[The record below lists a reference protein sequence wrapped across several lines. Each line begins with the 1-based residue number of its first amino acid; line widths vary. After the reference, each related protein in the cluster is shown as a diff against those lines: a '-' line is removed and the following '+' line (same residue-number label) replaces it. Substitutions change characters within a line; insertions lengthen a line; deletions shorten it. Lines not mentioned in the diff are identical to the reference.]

1 MGVCGEQKDKKK
13 KPVIDENKKL
23 TNEITPIEEGKKDD
37 KLKSIPNMKKSYAIK
52 ILNTDNNQGYNKVI
66 DGDITIHQILADMKF
81 RENCDFII
89 EFENNLKIGAEKIN
103 VKLEN
108 ILIEIF
114 NSDIPEV
121 IEMKYSYKGLN
132 IPENA
137 IEAYRKD
144 NKIIG
149 SAIMDSTDIF
159 GIITYEINT
168 RSLNPY
174 YYQRN
179 EYPELIYFNSFTAYC
194 NAKNCLYFSGGEK
207 EQSYEVEEKSAQYN
221 EFISIDL
228 TKLSSNN
235 DKLEINQLP
244 NLNVPRTWHSMI
256 FVPNKYIFIVGGSN
270 TKTVELYDMEEKKLT
285 KDSEL
290 NEERCEATLCLVNN
304 IYLYAFYG
312 FFLHKDYNNSIERC
326 NLLKEERKWEDIY
339 AVEKSA
345 LRFKPSFFA
354 ISYFKNDLLLIGGN
368 DAGEEERYDYLYKL
382 ENEEDKKDEILDYKF
397 ESKEKI
403 NIFKDKFFMPI
414 DNNKAVNIPL
424 SIGGEIKVFILDTQ
438 TGKVISYDNN
448 NNK

>member
-13 KPVIDENKKL
+13 KTVLEENKKL
-23 TNEITPIEEGKKDD
+23 TNEITPIEEEKKDD

-66 DGDITIHQILADMKF
+66 DGDITIHQMLSDMKF

-382 ENEEDKKDEILDYKF
+382 ENEEDKKDDILDYKF

-448 NNK
+448 K

>member
-13 KPVIDENKKL
+13 KPEKEENKIL

-37 KLKSIPNMKKSYAIK
+37 KLKSVPNMKKSYAIK

-66 DGDITIHQILADMKF
+66 DGDITIHQMLSEMKF

-270 TKTVELYDMEEKKLT
+270 TKSVELYDMEEKKLT

-448 NNK
+448 NK

>member
-13 KPVIDENKKL
+13 KPEKEENKIL

-37 KLKSIPNMKKSYAIK
+37 KLKSVPNMKKSYAIK

-66 DGDITIHQILADMKF
+66 DGDITIHQMLSDMKF

-448 NNK
+448 NK

>member
-13 KPVIDENKKL
+13 KPEKEENKIL

-66 DGDITIHQILADMKF
+66 DGDITIHQMLSDMKF

-121 IEMKYSYKGLN
+121 IDMKYSYKGLN

-448 NNK
+448 NK

>member
-13 KPVIDENKKL
+13 KTVLEENKKL

-66 DGDITIHQILADMKF
+66 DGDITIHQMLSDMKF

>member
-13 KPVIDENKKL
+13 KPVIDDNKKL
-23 TNEITPIEEGKKDD
+23 TNEITPVEEGKKDD

-66 DGDITIHQILADMKF
+66 DGDITIHQMLSDMKF

-121 IEMKYSYKGLN
+121 IDMKYSYKGLN

-256 FVPNKYIFIVGGSN
+256 FVPNKYIFIVGGFN
-270 TKTVELYDMEEKKLT
+270 TKSVELYDMEEKKLT

-368 DAGEEERYDYLYKL
+368 DAGEEKRYDYLYKL

-448 NNK
+448 NK

>member
-66 DGDITIHQILADMKF
+66 DGDITIHQMLSEMKF

-244 NLNVPRTWHSMI
+244 NLNIPRTWHSMI

-270 TKTVELYDMEEKKLT
+270 TKSVELYDMEEKKLT

-382 ENEEDKKDEILDYKF
+382 ENAEDKKDEILDYKF

-448 NNK
+448 NK

>member
-13 KPVIDENKKL
+13 KTVLEENKKL
-23 TNEITPIEEGKKDD
+23 TNEITPIEEEKKDD

-66 DGDITIHQILADMKF
+66 DGDITIHQMLSDMKF

-121 IEMKYSYKGLN
+121 IDMKYSYKGLN

-448 NNK
+448 NK

>member
-13 KPVIDENKKL
+13 KTVLEENKKL
-23 TNEITPIEEGKKDD
+23 TNEITPIEEEKKDD

-66 DGDITIHQILADMKF
+66 DGDITIHQMLSEMKF

-121 IEMKYSYKGLN
+121 IDMKYSYKGLN

-326 NLLKEERKWEDIY
+326 NLLKEERKWENIY

-448 NNK
+448 NK

>member
-66 DGDITIHQILADMKF
+66 DGDITIHQMLSEMKF

-270 TKTVELYDMEEKKLT
+270 TKSVELYDMEEKKLT

-448 NNK
+448 NK

>member
-66 DGDITIHQILADMKF
+66 DGDITIHQMLSDMKF

-354 ISYFKNDLLLIGGN
+354 ISYFKNDLLLISFS
-368 DAGEEERYDYLYKL
+368 RYLTEL
-382 ENEEDKKDEILDYKF
+382 
-397 ESKEKI
+397 
-403 NIFKDKFFMPI
+403 
-414 DNNKAVNIPL
+414 
-424 SIGGEIKVFILDTQ
+424 FI
-438 TGKVISYDNN
+438 
-448 NNK
+448 

>member
-23 TNEITPIEEGKKDD
+23 TNEITPIEEEKKDD

-66 DGDITIHQILADMKF
+66 DGDITIHQMLSDMKF

-121 IEMKYSYKGLN
+121 IDMKYSYKGLN

-368 DAGEEERYDYLYKL
+368 DAGEEERYDYLYKW

-448 NNK
+448 K

>member
-13 KPVIDENKKL
+13 KTVLEENKKL
-23 TNEITPIEEGKKDD
+23 TNEITPIEEEKKDD

-66 DGDITIHQILADMKF
+66 DGDITIHQMLADMKF

-448 NNK
+448 NK

>member
-66 DGDITIHQILADMKF
+66 DGDITIHQMLSEMKF
-81 RENCDFII
+81 RGNCDFII

-121 IEMKYSYKGLN
+121 IDMKYSYKGLN

-326 NLLKEERKWEDIY
+326 NLLKEERKWENIY

-448 NNK
+448 NK

>member
-13 KPVIDENKKL
+13 KPVLEENKKL
-23 TNEITPIEEGKKDD
+23 TNEITPIEEEKKDD

-66 DGDITIHQILADMKF
+66 DGDITIHQMLSDMKF

-121 IEMKYSYKGLN
+121 IDMKYSYKGLN

-270 TKTVELYDMEEKKLT
+270 TKSVELYDMEEKKLT

-448 NNK
+448 NK

>member
-66 DGDITIHQILADMKF
+66 DGDITIHQMLSDMKF

-121 IEMKYSYKGLN
+121 IDMKYSYKGLN

-304 IYLYAFYG
+304 VYLYAFYG

-448 NNK
+448 NK

>member
-13 KPVIDENKKL
+13 KTVLEENKKL
-23 TNEITPIEEGKKDD
+23 TNEITPIVGTKKDD

-66 DGDITIHQILADMKF
+66 DGDITIHQMLSEMKF

-207 EQSYEVEEKSAQYN
+207 EQSYEVEEKSTQYN

-270 TKTVELYDMEEKKLT
+270 TKSVELYDMEEKKLT
-285 KDSEL
+285 FDSEL

-448 NNK
+448 NK